1 MSDRPTV
8 LTTQR
13 YQLGEGARWVEDR
26 LVFVDILS
34 GRLLEVGGDAPG
46 DARQVTRLDVPLGA
60 AAPVAGAA
68 GKWIVAAGTGI
79 GLLHGD
85 GTLEWLDRPE
95 DSNPAPARMNDG
107 VCDPAGRFWA
117 GSMAYDATPG
127 AGSLYRADPDG
138 TVRRLLDGITVP
150 NGPAF
155 DPDGDTLYY
164 ADSPT
169 GVVYRCAIDPAT
181 SGTAERCTG
190 TPLTAADGRWSPCP
204 RRGRPACAWAD
215 PPAAGSS
222 SPPPGTAWTQRRR
235 PPARCSQWTSP
246 QPRHRPQRTGPPPP
260 RPPLPGQGRRDQA
273 VPSDLG
279 ARRRQL
285 PDLLRGRRSRLSA
298 CRRRHPREGG

>member
-169 GVVYRCAIDPAT
+169 GVVYRCAIDPA
-181 SGTAERCTG
+181 SGDILAREPFVQLPAGEG
-190 TPLTAADGRWSPCP
+190 TPDGMTVDAEHHLWVAVWDGGEVHRYAPDGSRRQVVALPTPRPTSVCLGGPAGGRLFVTTAWYGLD
-204 RRGRPACAWAD
+204 PAAAPAGAVLAVD
-215 PPAAGSS
+215 VAATAPPAAAYRPATAAAPAAGAGSS
-222 SPPPGTAWTQRRR
+222 
-235 PPARCSQWTSP
+235 
-246 QPRHRPQRTGPPPP
+246 
-260 RPPLPGQGRRDQA
+260 
-273 VPSDLG
+273 
-279 ARRRQL
+279 
-285 PDLLRGRRSRLSA
+285 
-298 CRRRHPREGG
+298 